1 MVQNGRVPPAT
12 TLLACAAAFA
22 AGVLFTWLLMRAVL
36 ARRVAEVS
44 SSCAAS
50 LAEHRAR
57 LEEAGARTREFT
69 TALSER
75 EAWLDEARQREATL
89 SARVARQEAELAAA
103 ADKQQLL
110 ERAEVNLRD
119 AFRALASEA
128 LQHNSEAVV
137 RLARA
142 SLGEVQTRA
151 VADLDQRQQS
161 IAAMVQPIVT
171 TLQQVD
177 EKMGEVEKERIGTNA
192 RLDEQIRSLGSGL
205 QALTGQTGDLVK
217 ALRQPH
223 VRGHWGELQLRRVV
237 ELAGMLDHCD
247 FMEQQTTTTEDGKFR
262 PDLVVRLPGNKR
274 VVVDAKA
281 PLSAYLDGIGADDET
296 RRAKLHDHARQVRDH
311 ITRLGSKAYWSQLDA
326 TPEFVVLFL
335 PGEAFF
341 SAALQHDPS
350 LLEFG
355 AEQRVVPASPTT
367 LIALLKAVAYG
378 WRQERIA
385 ANAEE
390 ISALGRELYNRV
402 LAMASHVEDVRK
414 NLERAVDAFNR
425 SVGSLE
431 TRVLPAA
438 RRFKELGASA
448 GDDIAPVSPVQTVPR
463 TLQASE
469 LTSLLD
475 IVDAEPL
482 VHAER
487 VQAAAGRPQ
496 PA

>member
-1 MVQNGRVPPAT
+1 
-12 TLLACAAAFA
+12 
-22 AGVLFTWLLMRAVL
+22 
-36 ARRVAEVS
+36 
-44 SSCAAS
+44 
-50 LAEHRAR
+50 
-57 LEEAGARTREFT
+57 
-69 TALSER
+69 
-75 EAWLDEARQREATL
+75 
-89 SARVARQEAELAAA
+89 
-103 ADKQQLL
+103 
-110 ERAEVNLRD
+110 
-119 AFRALASEA
+119 
-128 LQHNSEAVV
+128 
-137 RLARA
+137 
-142 SLGEVQTRA
+142 
-151 VADLDQRQQS
+151 VADLDQRHQS

-177 EKMGEVEKERIGTNA
+177 EKIGEVEKERIGTNA

-296 RRAKLHDHARQVRDH
+296 RRAKLQDHARQVRDH

-463 TLQASE
+463 ALQASE

-482 VHAER
+482 AHAEGAP
-487 VQAAAGRPQ
+487 AAAGRPQ

>member
-1 MVQNGRVPPAT
+1 MGSVTFPA
-12 TLLACAAAFA
+12 LLACVAAFA
-22 AGVLFTWLLMRAVL
+22 AGAAFTWLLMRAVL

-44 SSCAAS
+44 AARS
-50 LAEHRAR
+50 ADVADARAR
-57 LEEAGARTREFT
+57 LDDATARCSDLAKRLADRE
-69 TALSER
+69 R
-75 EAWLDEARQREATL
+75 GLDEARLRVTSV
-89 SARVARQEAELAAA
+89 SADVARLEAEVTASEARQVLLQKAEE
-103 ADKQQLL
+103 QLR
-110 ERAEVNLRD
+110 E
-119 AFRALASEA
+119 AFRALAAEA
-128 LQHNSEAVV
+128 LQHNSEAVL

-142 SLGEVQTRA
+142 TLGEVQTRA
-151 VADLDQRQQS
+151 TADLDKRQQS
-161 IAAMVQPIVT
+161 IFDLVQPIVS

-177 EKMGEVEKERIGTNA
+177 EKLAEVEKDRIGTTA

-247 FMEQQTTTTEDGKFR
+247 FVEQQTTTTSDGRFR
-262 PDLVVRLPGNKR
+262 PDLVVHLPGGKC

-281 PLSAYLDGIGADDET
+281 PLSAYLEGIDADDET
-296 RRAKLHDHARQVRDH
+296 RRARLKDHARQVRDH
-311 ITRLGSKAYWSQLDA
+311 VTRLGSKSYWSQLDA

-341 SAALQHDPS
+341 SAALQQDPS

-390 ISALGRELYNRV
+390 ISALGRDLYNRV
-402 LAMASHVEDVRK
+402 LAMASHVDDMRRA
-414 NLERAVDAFNR
+414 LERAVDAFNR

-438 RRFKELGASA
+438 RRFKELGAA
-448 GDDIAPVSPVQTVPR
+448 PGEDIAPVLPLQTMPR
-463 TLQASE
+463 TLQAAE

-475 IVDAEPL
+475 IVDADALPL
-482 VHAER
+482 PAIHTAGTGER
-487 VQAAAGRPQ
+487 R
-496 PA
+496 

>member
-1 MVQNGRVPPAT
+1 VTFP
-12 TLLACAAAFA
+12 TLVLACAVALLLGATFA
-22 AGVLFTWLLMRAVL
+22 WLLMRTVL
-36 ARRVAEVS
+36 ARRVGEVS
-44 SSCAAS
+44 AAGATA
-50 LAEHRAR
+50 LAEARAR
-57 LEEAGARTREFT
+57 VDEAAGRCARLADRVAETEAALASAHQRES
-69 TALSER
+69 ALS
-75 EAWLDEARQREATL
+75 AT
-89 SARVARQEAELAAA
+89 VARQQAELAAA

-110 ERAEVNLRD
+110 QRAEDHLRD
-119 AFRALASEA
+119 AFRALAADA

-142 SLGEVQTRA
+142 TLGEVQTRA
-151 VADLDQRQQS
+151 TADLERRQES
-161 IAAMVQPIVT
+161 IAALVQPLVT

-177 EKMGEVEKERIGTNA
+177 EKLGEVEKVRIGSTV
-192 RLDEQIRSLGSGL
+192 RLDEQLRHLGTGL
-205 QALTGQTGDLVK
+205 QALAGQTGDLVK

-247 FMEQQTTTTEDGKFR
+247 FVEQQTTSTEDGRFR
-262 PDLVVRLPGNKR
+262 PDLVVRLPGDKY

-281 PLSAYLDGIGADDET
+281 PLTAYLESLEAEGEVRQA
-296 RRAKLHDHARQVRDH
+296 RLQDHARQVRDQ
-311 ITRLGSKAYWSQLDA
+311 IARLGSKAYWNQFDR

-355 AEQRVVPASPTT
+355 VAQRVVPASPTT

-402 LAMASHVEDVRK
+402 LAMATHIEDMRK
-414 NLERAVDAFNR
+414 GLERAVEAYNR
-425 SVGSLE
+425 SVGSFE
-431 TRVLPAA
+431 ARVLPAA
-438 RRFKELGASA
+438 RRFKDLGAA
-448 GDDIAPVSPVQTVPR
+448 PGEDIPAAAPVQTVPR
-463 TLQASE
+463 TLQAAE
-469 LTSLLD
+469 LTTLLD
-475 IVDAEPL
+475 IVDAEELTPAGVL
-482 VHAER
+482 PAEGGGDAR
-487 VQAAAGRPQ
+487 
-496 PA
+496 